1 MYNTEN
7 KTRSRYSSSTTAK
20 ECDMMT
26 IERLEEIKNTLY
38 EALNYQENVRD
49 FSAEEQMEKDVNK
62 LIDAEIER
70 QKKLLEVG
78 R

>member
-1 MYNTEN
+1 
-7 KTRSRYSSSTTAK
+7 
-20 ECDMMT
+20 MMT